1 MQPWISIIMS
11 IEVYAHRGG
20 GGYFV
25 ENTLPAFRNAI
36 RLGCDGAELDV
47 HLSADG
53 EVMVHHNPTLNYCY
67 TRGSDG
73 SWLKREERLEIG
85 QLSAAELA
93 TYKTGLPNPDSG
105 YPADFNLV
113 RSDLE
118 STIPRLDEVISEV
131 QSLSKNFRL
140 VIELKAD
147 IFATDIDKREK
158 LCRRVLEVI
167 EATGFRRRAL
177 VCGFDWRL
185 LRHMRELA
193 PGLETWFT
201 TQPMS
206 WWFGEQVP
214 ASDLSPT
221 YSYVAKLRAL
231 LSESNAQWF
240 DGFQPDAPGALAE
253 KIAQAGGDAW
263 FCYYTDCTRETVES
277 ARKAGIKLY
286 AWSVNVRDPDVAQRL
301 EDIGVDGY
309 CTDYPFFEM
318 NGPEG

>member
-1 MQPWISIIMS
+1 MS
-11 IEVYAHRGG
+11 IEIYAHRGG

-53 EVMVHHNPTLNYCY
+53 EVMVHHNPALNYRY
-67 TRGSDG
+67 TRKAKGT
-73 SWLKREERLEIG
+73 WLLPEERLAISR
-85 QLSAAELA
+85 LRAAELA
-93 TYKTGLPNPDSG
+93 TYKIGLPNPNSG

-113 RSDLE
+113 QSELE

-131 QSLSKNFRL
+131 QSLSKSFRL
-140 VIELKAD
+140 VIEIKAD
-147 IFATDIDKREK
+147 LFAADIDKGK
-158 LCRRVLEVI
+158 QLCRRVLEVVDK
-167 EATGFRRRAL
+167 AGFRSRAL

-214 ASDLSPT
+214 ASDLSPS

-231 LSESNAQWF
+231 LSTSNAQWF
-240 DGFQPDAPGALAE
+240 DGFQPNAPGALAE

-263 FCYYTDCTRETVES
+263 FCYYTDCTRKTVES

-309 CTDYPFFEM
+309 CTDYPFFGV
-318 NGPEG
+318 NAPEG